1 MKPSLLTL
9 LLALLCSLNA
19 WAGSITGE
27 VVDSDNNPLPF
38 ANVIAFQGDKLIKGT
53 VTDVSGDFSITG
65 LKNGDYTVKFQMM
78 GYETQERTVHI
89 TDAKPNVKVG
99 RITLSEESQQV
110 AEVAVVAQ
118 KQTMKLDIDK
128 KVFDV
133 SQDIASVGG
142 SASEVLENIP
152 SVEVDSEGNISLC
165 GSQSV
170 TVWING
176 KAQGLTSDNR
186 GDILDQ
192 LPSESIDH
200 IEVITNPSSKYSP
213 EGSSGIINI
222 VLKRDR
228 KAGYYGG
235 LQLNINNEGG
245 GRIGGNINL
254 SSSLIDAYL
263 NLGYGRRVHDN
274 GGWTN
279 RDFVTDD
286 VSTGYLNSQT
296 DGERTGNN
304 FFVRTGLTWH
314 ITDKDDI
321 SAGYMGIFG
330 NGNRESSIDYQS
342 GNYGA
347 FDLID
352 PYMRNRYTDNED
364 DMKMC
369 NLDVSYSH
377 QWKPG
382 HSIEALFSKNW
393 WTMDGDTYY
402 DQNTYY
408 YKDLPITGYDWT
420 DEQLA
425 AACQNSY
432 QRQINTI
439 KNGNT
444 EVRLDYIQPIGEA
457 NKIEAGYNGTFYT
470 ENSPTET
477 FEDEECTKSIQSL
490 FNRFKYD
497 SNVHALYANWNSRI
511 NQLFGYQIGLRGEW
525 WTVETTSFD
534 YQQEYSGVQ
543 PDKFSKNYSAIFPT
557 AFISFAL
564 SETQEIQVNYTRRLQ
579 RPFGGQ
585 MNSFKNI
592 SDSTSISYGN
602 PLLTPEYTN
611 SLELNYLKTWDN
623 HTLSASL
630 YFRPST
636 DVIQRISYLDN
647 GVRFETNE
655 NIAKS
660 KSAGLEL
667 IAKNRF
673 LKRFDLTSTINL
685 FYYKLDGG
693 TFTKT
698 TDSGNEVD
706 IVVDDDDDF
715 SWNINEMLSVML
727 PLEITWQTTFKYDAP
742 KVITQGK
749 QEANYSLNMGLRK
762 SFAQR
767 KFNLALNC
775 RDLLDSR
782 CNHSKTSSTGFK
794 QESKNWRGGRRFIL
808 QFSWNFGNMKAKEKK
823 SKGGNI
829 DSGYGEG
836 GGDE

>member
-65 LKNGDYTVKFQMM
+65 LKNGDYTVKLQMM

-152 SVEVDSEGNISLC
+152 SVEVDSEGNISLR

-254 SSSLIDAYL
+254 SSSIIDAYL

-314 ITDKDDI
+314 ITDKDDL

-364 DMKMC
+364 DMKMY

-425 AACQNSY
+425 AA
-432 QRQINTI
+432 
-439 KNGNT
+439 
-444 EVRLDYIQPIGEA
+444 
-457 NKIEAGYNGTFYT
+457 
-470 ENSPTET
+470 
-477 FEDEECTKSIQSL
+477 
-490 FNRFKYD
+490 
-497 SNVHALYANWNSRI
+497 
-511 NQLFGYQIGLRGEW
+511 
-525 WTVETTSFD
+525 
-534 YQQEYSGVQ
+534 
-543 PDKFSKNYSAIFPT
+543 
-557 AFISFAL
+557 
-564 SETQEIQVNYTRRLQ
+564 
-579 RPFGGQ
+579 
-585 MNSFKNI
+585 
-592 SDSTSISYGN
+592 
-602 PLLTPEYTN
+602 
-611 SLELNYLKTWDN
+611 
-623 HTLSASL
+623 
-630 YFRPST
+630 
-636 DVIQRISYLDN
+636 
-647 GVRFETNE
+647 
-655 NIAKS
+655 
-660 KSAGLEL
+660 
-667 IAKNRF
+667 
-673 LKRFDLTSTINL
+673 
-685 FYYKLDGG
+685 
-693 TFTKT
+693 
-698 TDSGNEVD
+698 
-706 IVVDDDDDF
+706 
-715 SWNINEMLSVML
+715 
-727 PLEITWQTTFKYDAP
+727 AP
-742 KVITQGK
+742 
-749 QEANYSLNMGLRK
+749 
-762 SFAQR
+762 
-767 KFNLALNC
+767 
-775 RDLLDSR
+775 
-782 CNHSKTSSTGFK
+782 
-794 QESKNWRGGRRFIL
+794 
-808 QFSWNFGNMKAKEKK
+808 
-823 SKGGNI
+823 
-829 DSGYGEG
+829 
-836 GGDE
+836 